1 MAMIVGMRHDPK
13 AGVLCW
19 GGPEHER
26 IVSIPG
32 DRDVWLFPVERRLTA
47 MSMMA
52 DPEPMAPALG
62 TVRYNLEWVG
72 RDHEEWPVLLYPENI
87 ERLRKN
93 LIGTLRLIE
102 WACDPWRWTEA
113 DR

>member
-1 MAMIVGMRHDPK
+1 MAMMVPVRHHPK
-13 AGVLCW
+13 EGALCW

-26 IVSIPG
+26 IVRIPG
-32 DRDVWLFPVERRLTA
+32 DRPEWLFPVERKLSVLSL
-47 MSMMA
+47 MD

-62 TVRYNLEWVG
+62 TVRYTLEWVG
-72 RDHEEWPVLLYPENI
+72 RDEEEWPVLMYGENI

-102 WACDPWRWTEA
+102 WACDPWRWNDTEA
-113 DR
+113 